1 MEGLVVDK
9 KKYKMA
15 IQKREK
21 AVRIQVHGLIREH
34 DVPHYMAD
42 FEQTINQVSRTNYT
56 LVVDGQYQ
64 TTVPSSV
71 LEQLDQTV
79 HFYTTLGFKEVQIIN
94 PISKIAQVQ
103 LRNALERIQF
113 TGTVI

>member
-1 MEGLVVDK
+1 MQGLVVDK

-15 IQKREK
+15 IQEREQ
-21 AVRIQVHGLIREH
+21 AVRVQVHGLIREH
-34 DVPHYMAD
+34 DVPNYMAD
-42 FEQTINQVSRTNYT
+42 FEETINKVNRQSYT
-56 LVVDGQYQ
+56 LIVDGRYQ

-79 HFYTTLGFKEVQIIN
+79 QFYTTLGFREVQIIN
-94 PISKIAQVQ
+94 PESKIAQVQ